1 MKIKICKINYGDEK
15 QLRLCRSMPQHPT
28 ACRSMPQHPTAC
40 RSMPE
45 MQKEEGRRQ
54 KAEGRRKKAECRRKK
69 KEGRVQKG
77 ITGTHNALL

>member
-1 MKIKICKINYGDEK
+1 MEMESSFAYAGDAGG
-15 QLRLCRSMPQHPT
+15 CRSMRSHAV
-28 ACRSMPQHPTAC
+28 ACGRM
-40 RSMPE
+40 RM
-45 MQKEEGRRQ
+45 MQKEEGRRK

>member
-15 QLRLCRSMPQHPT
+15 QLRL
-28 ACRSMPQHPTAC
+28 CRSMPQHPTAC